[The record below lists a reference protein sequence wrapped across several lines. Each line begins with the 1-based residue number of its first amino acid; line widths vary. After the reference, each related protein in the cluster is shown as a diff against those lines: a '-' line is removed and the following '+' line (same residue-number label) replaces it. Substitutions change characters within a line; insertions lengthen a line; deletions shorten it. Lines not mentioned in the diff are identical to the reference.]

1 MQILC
6 QVRHGRGVAEVGPLQ
21 VSLVGQ
27 CVLAL
32 LLQAPSLVA
41 IGSRMI
47 SLGSRFEA
55 TNGEGE
61 VLCESVGAVHP
72 VASPVIHVDGGHT
85 IPFVLLDGSEPLVN
99 LRPRVL
105 EVFGCAPCDQFVAS
119 VEQLRIVL
127 GLCVQIVC
135 ERVACSDIV
144 FVGGPFQPFAPFH
157 PVFLTTIT
165 SVQKERK
172 VVHGCRMILEGC
184 VACQF
189 IATLFVLGSAP
200 FEVVAA
206 TEVEECA
213 HIGVFVPRHFVES
226 YGAIVV
232 FRLVL

>member
-32 LLQAPSLVA
+32 LLQAPSFVA

-47 SLGSRFEA
+47 SLGSCFEA

-99 LRPRVL
+99 LRLRVL
-105 EVFGCAPCDQFVAS
+105 EVFGRAPCDQFVAS

-172 VVHGCRMILEGC
+172 VVHGCWMILDGC
-184 VACQF
+184 VS
-189 IATLFVLGSAP
+189 G
-200 FEVVAA
+200 
-206 TEVEECA
+206 
-213 HIGVFVPRHFVES
+213 
-226 YGAIVV
+226 
-232 FRLVL
+232 